1 MGLLGPFGG
10 SDVNN
15 VVDLHKVTNKHKHR
29 MDKEKIAAFLEE
41 MIDALTFRRVALLAL
56 LATITISLV
65 AIFENRNAVFAAVY
79 KQTEEQTSVSWTLSN
94 ESKNQ
99 MIALAEPDRN
109 LIGVIM
115 LSDVDLKKNRRV
127 PKFLYIK
134 DKVDSERVLP
144 AVAKLLPQALF
155 DYDSKNTE
163 QMVSMLNN
171 EFKCV
176 PTSETHY
183 VRFFPDLVAKYPVS
197 CRIAVP
203 PFFGEFAGYI
213 TTILTR
219 KPTAAEYDALKIEMN
234 RIAIETYLRDISKKP
249 VV

>member
-1 MGLLGPFGG
+1 MGLFGPFGG
-10 SDVNN
+10 LTVNSPSTYS
-15 VVDLHKVTNKHKHR
+15 LGEPQKK
-29 MDKEKIAAFLEE
+29 MDKDKIIAFLEE

-56 LATITISLV
+56 LATITISLL
-65 AIFENRNAVFAAVY
+65 AIFENRSAVFAAIY
-79 KQTEEQTSVSWTLSN
+79 KTAEEQTSVAWTLSN

-99 MIALAEPDRN
+99 MIQLTAPDRN
-109 LIGVIM
+109 LVGVVI
-115 LSDVDLKKNRRV
+115 LSDVDLKKNRRN
-127 PKFLYIK
+127 PKFLFIK
-134 DKVDSERVLP
+134 DKADSDKVMP
-144 AVAKLLPQALF
+144 MVSKLLPQALF

-163 QMVSMLNN
+163 QMVAMLNN

-183 VRFFPDLVAKYPVS
+183 TRFFPELVAKYPVS

-213 TTILTR
+213 TAILTR

>member
-1 MGLLGPFGG
+1 
-10 SDVNN
+10 
-15 VVDLHKVTNKHKHR
+15 
-29 MDKEKIAAFLEE
+29 MDKDKIIAFLEE

-56 LATITISLV
+56 LAAITISLL

-79 KQTEEQTSVSWTLSN
+79 KRTEEQTAVAWILSN

-99 MIALAEPDRN
+99 MISLSAPEKN
-109 LIGVIM
+109 LVGIIM

-134 DKVDSERVLP
+134 DKSDSDKVMP
-144 AVAKLLPQALF
+144 TVAKLLPQALF
-155 DYDSKNTE
+155 DYDSRNTE
-163 QMVSMLNN
+163 QMVAMLNN

-183 VRFFPDLVAKYPVS
+183 VRFFPELVNKYPVS

-219 KPTAAEYDALKIEMN
+219 KPTAAEYDSLKIEMN

-249 VV
+249 AL

>member
-1 MGLLGPFGG
+1 
-10 SDVNN
+10 
-15 VVDLHKVTNKHKHR
+15 
-29 MDKEKIAAFLEE
+29 MDKDKIIAFLEE

-56 LATITISLV
+56 LATITISLLAV
-65 AIFENRNAVFAAVY
+65 FENRNAVFATIY
-79 KQTEEQTSVSWTLSN
+79 KQAEEQTTISWVLSN

-99 MIALAEPDRN
+99 MIALTAPEKN
-109 LIGVIM
+109 LVGIII

-134 DKVDSERVLP
+134 DRVDSDNVIP
-144 AVAKLLPQALF
+144 SVAKLLPQALF
-155 DYDSKNTE
+155 DYDPKNTE
-163 QMVSMLNN
+163 QMVAMLNN

-176 PTSETHY
+176 STSETHY
-183 VRFFPDLVAKYPVS
+183 VRFFPELVPKYPVS

-219 KPTAAEYDALKIEMN
+219 KPTSSEYDSLKIEMN

>member
-1 MGLLGPFGG
+1 
-10 SDVNN
+10 
-15 VVDLHKVTNKHKHR
+15 
-29 MDKEKIAAFLEE
+29 MDKEKIIAFLED

-56 LATITISLV
+56 LATITICLLAV
-65 AIFENRNAVFAAVY
+65 FENRNAVFATVY
-79 KQTEEQTSVSWTLSN
+79 KQAEEQTSVAWVLSN

-99 MIALAEPDRN
+99 MIALSAPEKN
-109 LIGVIM
+109 LVGGTM
-115 LSDVDLKKNRRV
+115 LSDVDLKKNRRT

-134 DKVDSERVLP
+134 DKADSDRILP
-144 AVAKLLPQALF
+144 VTSKILPQALF
-155 DYDSKNTE
+155 DYDPRNTE
-163 QMVSMLNN
+163 QMVAMLNN

-183 VRFFPDLVAKYPVS
+183 IRFFPELATKYPVA

-213 TTILTR
+213 TTFLIR
-219 KPTAAEYDALKIEMN
+219 KPTAAEYDSLKIEMN

>member
-1 MGLLGPFGG
+1 ME
-10 SDVNN
+10 
-15 VVDLHKVTNKHKHR
+15 
-29 MDKEKIAAFLEE
+29 KEKYIAFLED

-56 LATITISLV
+56 LATITISLLAV
-65 AIFENRNAVFAAVY
+65 FENRNAVFAMVY
-79 KQTEEQTSVSWTLSN
+79 KTAEEQTSVAWILSN

-99 MIALAEPDRN
+99 MIALTSSDTN
-109 LIGVIM
+109 LVGAVM

-127 PKFLYIK
+127 PKFLFIK
-134 DKVDSERVLP
+134 DKTDSDRIQPV
-144 AVAKLLPQALF
+144 VAKLLPQALF
-155 DYDSKNTE
+155 DYDSRNTE
-163 QMVSMLNN
+163 QMVAMLNN

-176 PTSETHY
+176 PIAETHY
-183 VRFFPDLVAKYPVS
+183 VRFFPDLGAHYPYV

-213 TTILTR
+213 TTFLVR
-219 KPTAAEYDALKIEMN
+219 KPQAAEYDSLKIEMN